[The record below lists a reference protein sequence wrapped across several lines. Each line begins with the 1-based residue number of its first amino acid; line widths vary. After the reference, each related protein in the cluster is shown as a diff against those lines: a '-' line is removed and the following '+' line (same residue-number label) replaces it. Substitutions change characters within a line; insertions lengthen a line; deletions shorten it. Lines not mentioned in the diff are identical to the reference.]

1 MEGRMMK
8 IGVALL
14 LILLLAFPLPIIRT
28 TASSENIVI
37 LVSDNSADL
46 AVAISLAISINATVV
61 VSPWG
66 LFNETVVAKI
76 VGEFPDKVI
85 IIGGPVAVPES
96 YVETLEGLGIPV
108 ERIGGADRFETN
120 QLVIEWMLS
129 NNIEIKLDKVVLI
142 HGLDFVALEE
152 ILGSVINGECMVLLV
167 NDEYENMVNITRLIE
182 EMAPPEVEVINTTLI
197 NVTCIQAFL
206 QANITAPA
214 EVIVSH
220 NLSSMKERAI
230 KAIER
235 VKKELERVIEL
246 ANDLIEVDEEISQDI
261 QTVMA
266 LLDEAIENINNDE
279 YEKAY
284 ENLLEAMHLLQEIVH
299 KVSLMISTGQ
309 IDLNSLLEQKLE
321 LYLEML
327 DEFQSKGAD
336 VSEAITIANEV
347 QRLIENKEYDKARE
361 LIDQLRETISENMQ
375 EIKEVKGF
383 KPPKIPV
390 IYPVI
395 PIPGGMPWKPPKG

>member
-1 MEGRMMK
+1 MMK

-61 VSPWG
+61 ISPWG

-76 VGEFPDKVI
+76 VGELPDKVI

-96 YVETLEGLGIPV
+96 YVETLEGLSIPV

-120 QLVIEWMLS
+120 QLVIEWILS

-152 ILGSVINGECMVLLV
+152 ILGSVISGECMVLLV

-182 EMAPPEVEVINTTLI
+182 EMAPPEVEVINTTLV

-206 QANITAPA
+206 QANITVPA

-261 QTVMA
+261 QTVIA

-284 ENLLEAMHLLQEIVH
+284 ENLLEAMYLLQEIVH

-309 IDLNSLLEQKLE
+309 IDLSSLLEQKLE

-347 QRLIENKEYDKARE
+347 QQLIENKEYDKARE